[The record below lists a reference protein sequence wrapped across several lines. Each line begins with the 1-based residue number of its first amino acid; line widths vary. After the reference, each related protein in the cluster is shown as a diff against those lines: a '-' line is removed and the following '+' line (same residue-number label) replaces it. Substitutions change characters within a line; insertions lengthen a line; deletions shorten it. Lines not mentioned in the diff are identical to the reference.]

1 MWSYLGAFVRAARG
15 ARPQQRVACASG
27 CDHAQE
33 KRMQI
38 ACMTTIVAAAVLLVL
53 VDAHLRPGKEFSIA
67 GSHTPD
73 PPIRFTLRVNLPA
86 DVVRQVLDIPDTRA
100 VERGAEHA
108 PHRPWRR
115 LRARPVTA
123 RQLVC
128 YRNREARRRPRGGEP
143 GRAFCGA
150 VPDHFAAF

>member
-1 MWSYLGAFVRAARG
+1 
-15 ARPQQRVACASG
+15 
-27 CDHAQE
+27 
-33 KRMQI
+33 MQI

-115 LRARPVTA
+115 LRACPVTA